1 MLLNYDFLEFENG
14 KTENRTRDYSLTKDI
29 DKELEAKRLAKS
41 TRPKVKI
48 KEGLSLRA
56 TLDAFGE
63 ELSRLKREQ
72 NKETIKGST
81 IEATSLNSI
90 VNKIKSGLPFGTISA
105 FRPFKDA
112 FIKDFTEKERELLIE
127 AYKSGYKASQ
137 LDKVAKNWNDDP
149 NPIDASYLADA
160 FLREYRTIAL
170 KLSTALGK
178 SFVSK
183 FLNPKSEATM
193 KDFMSSK
200 EFVGRYRYTQKDNME
215 RTQQLKKLLDS
226 KRDFIGYIQV
236 IGYWKDNL
244 EDALIP
250 DNKFLNPK
258 SEATMKD
265 FMSSKEFV
273 GRYRYTQKD
282 NMERTQQ
289 LKKLLDSKRDFIGY
303 IQVIGYWKDNL
314 EDALLPDKETSF
326 FVFANE
332 PSSTFDLASYLL
344 LLARLFNQAAICYCD
359 NAKTDK
365 VELVSALP
373 NDFGDVWAKFT
384 DITFTAPLTQSITR
398 LHNKVYTFFERNPE
412 KDNYGI
418 AFKDIVKTQIKATYM
433 PYNIE
438 GFNIP
443 CKAYIERHIKTTI
456 YSSLGVERNY
466 PGRTFDMDK
475 IQQYEQQAIKRL
487 DLQRC
492 SKSKSFK
499 ASYNHNI
506 KVNNLVKALRQG
518 KKVSKT
524 LIAKVLANTIDTDAG
539 YCFISPTDLAT
550 QLNNI
555 SPRLSK
561 SIVTAIE
568 QAEGVRLTYALIDKI
583 TYNSLHNIL
592 SFIFDID
599 NPLND
604 QDLEEFVIEVPRE
617 ALKNVKLPQ
626 IKNVLTTQIFE
637 GAYHFKS

>member
-1 MLLNYDFLEFENG
+1 MLLNYDFLEFVDEPQRN
-14 KTENRTRDYSLTKDI
+14 TSLTASI
-29 DKELEAKRLAKS
+29 DKALADRKLA
-41 TRPKVKI
+41 RQNKPRVRI
-48 KEGLSLRA
+48 KDNLSLRA

-63 ELSRLKREQ
+63 ELSRLKSEQ
-72 NKETIKGST
+72 NTTIKGST
-81 IEATSLNSI
+81 IESANLNSI

-105 FRPFKDA
+105 FRPFKPA
-112 FIKDFTEKERELLIE
+112 FEKDFTKDERDLLIE

-137 LDKVAKNWNDDP
+137 LDKVAKNWNNDP
-149 NPIDASYLADA
+149 NPIDASYIADA

-193 KDFMSSK
+193 KDLMSSK
-200 EFVGRYRYTQKDNME
+200 EFVERYRYTQKDNME
-215 RTQQLKKLLDS
+215 RTQQLKSLLDS

-244 EDALIP
+244 EDTLI
-250 DNKFLNPK
+250 
-258 SEATMKD
+258 
-265 FMSSKEFV
+265 
-273 GRYRYTQKD
+273 
-282 NMERTQQ
+282 
-289 LKKLLDSKRDFIGY
+289 
-303 IQVIGYWKDNL
+303 
-314 EDALLPDKETSF
+314 PDKETSF
-326 FVFANE
+326 FVFVNE

-365 VELVSALP
+365 VELVSAEP
-373 NDFGDVWAKFT
+373 KSFGDVWAKFT
-384 DITFTAPLTQSITR
+384 DITFTTPLTQSITR
-398 LHNKVYTFFERNPE
+398 LHNKVYTFFEKKNME
-412 KDNYGI
+412 NYGVSFEELSTTKLK
-418 AFKDIVKTQIKATYM
+418 AMGMPKD
-433 PYNIE
+433 IE

-475 IQQYEQQAIKRL
+475 IQQYKLQAIKRL

-518 KKVSKT
+518 KKVSRT

-550 QLNNI
+550 QLNSI

-568 QAEGVRLTYALIDKI
+568 QAEGVRLNYALIDKV

-599 NPLND
+599 NPLSD
-604 QDLEEFVIEVPRE
+604 QVFERLVIEVPRE

-626 IKNVLTTQIFE
+626 IKNVLTAQIFD
-637 GAYHFKS
+637 GVYHFKS

>member
-1 MLLNYDFLEFENG
+1 MLLNYDFLEFVDEPQRN
-14 KTENRTRDYSLTKDI
+14 TSLSLTSSI
-29 DKELEAKRLAKS
+29 DKALADRKLA
-41 TRPKVKI
+41 RQNKPKVRVKD
-48 KEGLSLRA
+48 GLSLRA

-72 NKETIKGST
+72 NTKTIKGST
-81 IEATSLNSI
+81 IESANLNSI

-112 FIKDFTEKERELLIE
+112 FVKDFTEKERELLIE

-137 LDKVAKNWNDDP
+137 LDQVAKNWNDDP

-183 FLNPKSEATM
+183 FLNPKSETTM

-200 EFVGRYRYTQKDNME
+200 EFVERYRYTQKDNME

-250 DNKFLNPK
+250 D
-258 SEATMKD
+258 
-265 FMSSKEFV
+265 
-273 GRYRYTQKD
+273 
-282 NMERTQQ
+282 
-289 LKKLLDSKRDFIGY
+289 
-303 IQVIGYWKDNL
+303 
-314 EDALLPDKETSF
+314 KETSF
-326 FVFANE
+326 FVFVNE
-332 PSSTFDLASYLL
+332 PSSTFYLRNHLL
-344 LLARLFNQAAICYCD
+344 LWARQFNQAAICYCQNSVYNNKD
-359 NAKTDK
+359 RYY
-365 VELVSALP
+365 VELVNATP
-373 NDFGDVWAKFT
+373 KRFGKVEAKFT
-384 DITFTAPLTQSITR
+384 DITFSVPNELPHSLTR
-398 LHNKVYTFFERNPE
+398 LKNKVYTFFERNPE

-418 AFKDIVKTQIKATYM
+418 AFKDIIKTQIKATCM
-433 PYNIE
+433 PYNIGNLTDTFE
-438 GFNIP
+438 NEIKGFI
-443 CKAYIERHIKTTI
+443 KRAQSRLRAYGYPKSFNVDEIE
-456 YSSLGVERNY
+456 NW
-466 PGRTFDMDK
+466 
-475 IQQYEQQAIKRL
+475 EQQAIKTRE
-487 DLQRC
+487 QRKC
-492 SKSKSFK
+492 AMSKSFK

-506 KVNNLVKALRQG
+506 KVNNLVNAMRQG
-518 KKVSKT
+518 KKVSRT
-524 LIAKVLANTIDTDAG
+524 LLAKVLANTIDTDAG
-539 YCFISPTDLAT
+539 YCFISDLAT

-568 QAEGVRLTYALIDKI
+568 QAEGVRLTYALIDKVS
-583 TYNSLHNIL
+583 YNSLHNIL

-599 NPLND
+599 NPLSDEALNE
-604 QDLEEFVIEVPRE
+604 LVIEVPRE

-626 IKNVLTTQIFE
+626 IKNVLTSQIFD
-637 GAYHFKS
+637 GAYQFRGNDYKFKS

>member
-1 MLLNYDFLEFENG
+1 MLLNYDFLEFVDEPQRN
-14 KTENRTRDYSLTKDI
+14 TSLTASI
-29 DKELEAKRLAKS
+29 DKALADRKLARQNKPS
-41 TRPKVKI
+41 VRVLGKAMP
-48 KEGLSLRA
+48 LSKF
-56 TLDAFGE
+56 LDAVGDE
-63 ELSRLKREQ
+63 ISRLKYDMSH
-72 NKETIKGST
+72 KTIKGST
-81 IEATSLNSI
+81 IESSNLISI
-90 VNKIKSGLPFGTISA
+90 YKKIASGLPFGTISA

-112 FIKDFTEKERELLIE
+112 FYKDFTEKERELLIE
-127 AYKSGYKASQ
+127 AYKGGYKVSQ

-183 FLNPKSEATM
+183 FLNPKSETTM
-193 KDFMSSK
+193 KDLMSSK
-200 EFVGRYRYTQKDNME
+200 EFVTRYRYTQKDNME
-215 RTQQLKKLLDS
+215 RTQQLKRLLDS

-250 DNKFLNPK
+250 D
-258 SEATMKD
+258 
-265 FMSSKEFV
+265 
-273 GRYRYTQKD
+273 
-282 NMERTQQ
+282 
-289 LKKLLDSKRDFIGY
+289 
-303 IQVIGYWKDNL
+303 
-314 EDALLPDKETSF
+314 KETSF
-326 FVFANE
+326 FVFTNE

-344 LLARLFNQAAICYCD
+344 LLARLFNQAAICYCN

-365 VELVSALP
+365 VELVSAEP
-373 NDFGDVWAKFT
+373 KRFGKVEAKFT
-384 DITFTAPLTQSITR
+384 DITFSVPKELPHSLTR
-398 LHNKVYTFFERNPE
+398 LHNKVYTFLEKNPE

-433 PYNIE
+433 PHTIGNLTDTFENEIKGFIKRTQSRVRAYGYPKTFNVDEIE
-438 GFNIP
+438 NW
-443 CKAYIERHIKTTI
+443 
-456 YSSLGVERNY
+456 
-466 PGRTFDMDK
+466 
-475 IQQYEQQAIKRL
+475 EQQAIKTRE
-487 DLQRC
+487 QRKC
-492 SKSKSFK
+492 AMSKSYRQ
-499 ASYNHNI
+499 SYNHNI

-518 KKVSKT
+518 KKVSRT

-539 YCFISPTDLAT
+539 YCFISDLAT
-550 QLNNI
+550 QLNSI

-568 QAEGVRLTYALIDKI
+568 QAQGLRLTYALIDKI
-583 TYNSLHNIL
+583 TYNSLHNTL

-604 QDLEEFVIEVPRE
+604 QAFEELVVEVPRE

-626 IKNVLTTQIFE
+626 IKNVLTAQIFE

>member
-1 MLLNYDFLEFENG
+1 MLLNYDFLEFVDEPQRN
-14 KTENRTRDYSLTKDI
+14 TSLSLTASI
-29 DKELEAKRLAKS
+29 DKALADRKLA
-41 TRPKVKI
+41 RQNKPKVRI
-48 KEGLSLRA
+48 KDGLSLRA

-72 NKETIKGST
+72 DTTIKAST
-81 IEATSLNSI
+81 IESANLNSI

-127 AYKSGYKASQ
+127 AYKSGYKTSQ
-137 LDKVAKNWNDDP
+137 LDKVAKNWNDDL

-193 KDFMSSK
+193 KDLMSSK
-200 EFVGRYRYTQKDNME
+200 EFVERYRYTQKDNME

-244 EDALIP
+244 GDALI
-250 DNKFLNPK
+250 
-258 SEATMKD
+258 
-265 FMSSKEFV
+265 
-273 GRYRYTQKD
+273 
-282 NMERTQQ
+282 
-289 LKKLLDSKRDFIGY
+289 
-303 IQVIGYWKDNL
+303 
-314 EDALLPDKETSF
+314 PDKETSF
-326 FVFANE
+326 FVFVNE
-332 PSSTFDLASYLL
+332 PSSTFYLRNHLL
-344 LLARLFNQAAICYCD
+344 LWARQFNQAAICYCQNSVYNNKD
-359 NAKTDK
+359 RYY
-365 VELVSALP
+365 VELVNATP
-373 NDFGDVWAKFT
+373 KRFGKVEAKFT
-384 DITFTAPLTQSITR
+384 DITFSVPKELPHSLTR
-398 LHNKVYTFFERNPE
+398 LKNKVYTFFERNPE

-433 PYNIE
+433 PHTIGNLTDTFENEIK
-438 GFNIP
+438 GF
-443 CKAYIERHIKTTI
+443 
-456 YSSLGVERNY
+456 
-466 PGRTFDMDK
+466 
-475 IQQYEQQAIKRL
+475 IKRTQSRL
-487 DLQRC
+487 RAYGYPKTFNVDEIENWERKAVFDREKLKC
-492 SKSKSFK
+492 ITSKSFR

-506 KVNNLVKALRQG
+506 KVNNLVKAMRQG
-518 KKVSKT
+518 KKVSRT
-524 LIAKVLANTIDTDAG
+524 LIANTIDTDAG

-568 QAEGVRLTYALIDKI
+568 QAEGIRLTYALIDKI
-583 TYNSLHNIL
+583 TYNSPHNIL

-599 NPLND
+599 NPLSD
-604 QDLEEFVIEVPRE
+604 QAFDELVIEVPRE

-626 IKNVLTTQIFE
+626 IKNVLTAQIFD
-637 GAYHFKS
+637 GAYHFFKS

>member
-14 KTENRTRDYSLTKDI
+14 KAENRTRDYSLTKAI

-72 NKETIKGST
+72 NTETIKAST
-81 IEATSLNSI
+81 IESSNLNSI

-112 FIKDFTEKERELLIE
+112 FIKDFTEEEREKLVE

-137 LDKVAKNWNDDP
+137 LDKVSKKWNDDP

-178 SFVSK
+178 PFVNK
-183 FLNPKSEATM
+183 FLNPKSETTM
-193 KDFMSSK
+193 RDLMSSK
-200 EFVGRYRYTQKDNME
+200 EFVARYRYTQKDNME
-215 RTQQLKKLLDS
+215 RTRQLKGLLDS

-236 IGYWKDNL
+236 IGYWKESL
-244 EDALIP
+244 
-250 DNKFLNPK
+250 
-258 SEATMKD
+258 KD
-265 FMSSKEFV
+265 
-273 GRYRYTQKD
+273 D
-282 NMERTQQ
+282 
-289 LKKLLDSKRDFIGY
+289 I
-303 IQVIGYWKDNL
+303 I
-314 EDALLPDKETSF
+314 PDKETSF
-326 FVFANE
+326 FVFVNE
-332 PSSTFDLASYLL
+332 PSSTFYLRNHLL
-344 LLARLFNQAAICYCD
+344 LWARLFNQAAICYCENSVYNNKD
-359 NAKTDK
+359 RYY
-365 VELVSALP
+365 VELVSAEP
-373 NDFGDVWAKFT
+373 EKFGKVWAKFT
-384 DITFTAPLTQSITR
+384 DITFSVPSKLPNSLTR
-398 LHNKVYTFFERNPE
+398 LKNQVYTFFDKNPE

-433 PYNIE
+433 PHNIGNLTDTFE
-438 GFNIP
+438 NEIKGFI
-443 CKAYIERHIKTTI
+443 KRTQSRVRAYGYPKTFNVDEIE
-456 YSSLGVERNY
+456 NW
-466 PGRTFDMDK
+466 
-475 IQQYEQQAIKRL
+475 EQQAIKTRE
-487 DLQRC
+487 QRKC
-492 SKSKSFK
+492 AMSKRFRQ
-499 ASYNHNI
+499 SYNHNI

-518 KKVSKT
+518 KKVSRT
-524 LIAKVLANTIDTDAG
+524 LIANTIDTDAG

-583 TYNSLHNIL
+583 TYNSPHNIL

-599 NPLND
+599 NPLSD
-604 QDLEEFVIEVPRE
+604 QAFEELVIEVPRE

-626 IKNVLTTQIFE
+626 IKNVLTSQIFD
-637 GAYHFKS
+637 GAYHFRGNDYKYQYQTSPELLDMFE